1 MVVGELVVVEAL
13 LTILLRRFDFGY
25 ISRVDKLVQQALLVR
40 GVQTDPASLVRALRF
55 DFFHVG
61 EDGDTVTSEAL
72 FTYVRAPSDRV
83 ALIDGVLHGAHEFI
97 DGKVVGL
104 SPTPVVFDFEGEL
117 AIEGVMSEGGQ

>member
-1 MVVGELVVVEAL
+1 M
-13 LTILLRRFDFGY
+13 
-25 ISRVDKLVQQALLVR
+25 DKLVQQALLVR